1 MKSKKNILMN
11 ASCLNKKNY
20 NFAHNMDRL
29 KILDKIPPVFR
40 NKFLL
45 TIVAFI
51 VWLVIFDSNNL
62 VSRYKELSQLHK
74 LRKEKVFYTEKIASD
89 RKMLYELKT
98 NNQYLE
104 KFAREQYKMKKPD
117 EDLYIVLTSTEN
129 RRNNR
134 RNN

>member
-1 MKSKKNILMN
+1 
-11 ASCLNKKNY
+11 
-20 NFAHNMDRL
+20 MDRF
-29 KILDKIPPVFR
+29 KILEKIPPVFR

-51 VWLVIFDSNNL
+51 VWLVVFDSNNL
-62 VSRYKELSQLHK
+62 VSRYKELSQLHR

-89 RKMLYELKT
+89 RKMLYELKI
-98 NNQYLE
+98 NDQYLE

-117 EDLYIVLTSTEN
+117 EDLYIVLTPAEN
-129 RRNNR
+129 RRNSR